1 MSKNFSKKHTPTQL
15 KSLSPVKNRKSPKS
29 SLQELDKKI
38 ESLVDEVAKIN
49 NVRGNTEFGEKNIV
63 TVEENLEESDEIV
76 DVDDEKTKKIN
87 SEGIVGRAELEE
99 KLQKKLE
106 EAMNVLSE
114 VKNEENTELCESE
127 EKDQEKIINTNEDSA
142 KKSPNKSPIRSKTYK
157 KTNEKWMSPRKQAQI
172 LKQQSADLS
181 NSPQRQRFSQNT
193 EENSSD
199 FEKNL
204 LKGPKYSN
212 KSGISS
218 EIDALF
224 TEKSQMS
231 PGLFRTKPRMSISP
245 SKIQKNSASSLKK
258 HRSIE
263 DLTALLESFEKS
275 RDYSNKK
282 ETIYEQFTKIA
293 NKPRPDIHENEE
305 QIRKRSPSRKIE
317 EIDKHLWSDAQR
329 RASIHH
335 EPEDENT
342 DFTIGVNSQRVL
354 ARKFLKEYKELLE
367 NYENVPE
374 NFEFDQVLPILR
386 DMFFVKQNSEG
397 ITLENEENIS
407 VKFFKHIK
415 KLENLSK
422 ERLVSALLSIQSL
435 FPSQLFQDFAK
446 EDNEFYSFPLIIQ
459 SFSIEEELKLSKA
472 FSQMKD
478 QRKYTTQKFKA
489 LQAEEY
495 SFKPRL
501 NTESENL
508 AKKKR
513 DEIGGLCSQKRLDF
527 FMQEKKKIQEKAEKF
542 RMNKEEEELKKCT
555 FKPKII
561 TKSKGKTMTNEHKC
575 VALYEKS
582 KMPKEVSIKSS
593 YEIELEKN
601 LAECTFAPK
610 ISGKKKF
617 KEETSGLYSKSVQ
630 QQIARMQKA
639 REEEARKKAI
649 LDGMSPSKAA
659 SFADNEADSR
669 PRSPGK
675 LQMLRQD
682 GKAGGVMPQINLRD
696 SVVGEKSQE
705 NDVNKDSLA

>member
-1 MSKNFSKKHTPTQL
+1 MSKNISKKITPTQL
-15 KSLSPVKNRKSPKS
+15 KSLSPARNKKNPQS

-49 NVRGNTEFGEKNIV
+49 NVHGNTEFAEKKIV
-63 TVEENLEESDEIV
+63 TVEENPEENDEII
-76 DVDDEKTKKIN
+76 DADDKKTQKTN
-87 SEGIVGRAELEE
+87 NEGIIGRAELEE

-106 EAMNVLSE
+106 EAMKVLNE
-114 VKNEENTELCESE
+114 VKNEEKPELCESE
-127 EKDQEKIINTNEDSA
+127 EKDQENITNTNEESA
-142 KKSPNKSPIRSKTYK
+142 KKSPKKSPVRSKTYK
-157 KTNEKWMSPRKQAQI
+157 NTNEKWMSPRKQAQI
-172 LKQQSADLS
+172 LKQQSSDLS
-181 NSPQRQRFSQNT
+181 NSPKRLRYSQNT

-199 FEKNL
+199 IEKNWP
-204 LKGPKYSN
+204 KGPKYSN
-212 KSGISS
+212 RSGISS

-231 PGLFRTKPRMSISP
+231 PDLFSNKQRMSISP
-245 SKIQKNSASSLKK
+245 IKKIKNPTPSLKK

-275 RDYSNKK
+275 RDCSNKK
-282 ETIYEQFTKIA
+282 ETIYEQFKKIA
-293 NKPRPDIHENEE
+293 NKPRPDIHQNED
-305 QIRKRSPSRKIE
+305 QARKRSPTRKIE

-354 ARKFLKEYKELLE
+354 ARKFLKEYRELLE
-367 NYENVPE
+367 NNEKIPE
-374 NFEFDQVLPILR
+374 NFEFGEVLQILR

-397 ITLENEENIS
+397 ITLDNEEHIS
-407 VKFFKHIK
+407 VKFFKQIK
-415 KLENLSK
+415 KPENLSK
-422 ERLVSALLSIQSL
+422 DYLVSALLSIQSL
-435 FPSQLFQDFAK
+435 YPSQLFQDFTK
-446 EDNEFYSFPLIIQ
+446 EDTDFYSFPLIIQ
-459 SFSIEEELKLSKA
+459 SFSIDEELKLSKN

-478 QRKYTTQKFKA
+478 QRKSITQKSKT

-495 SFKPRL
+495 SFKPQL
-501 NTESENL
+501 NSESENL

-527 FMQEKKKIQEKAEKF
+527 FMQEKQKIQEKADKF
-542 RMNKEEEELKKCT
+542 RINKEEEELKKCT

-561 TKSKGKTMTNEHKC
+561 TKTKAKTVTNEHKC
-575 VALYEKS
+575 VTLYEKS

-617 KEETSGLYSKSVQ
+617 KEEPSGLYSKSVQ

-639 REEEARKKAI
+639 REEDARKKAI

-659 SFADNEADSR
+659 SFVDSEVDNR

-675 LQMLRQD
+675 LQMLKQD
-682 GKAGGVMPQINLRD
+682 GKVGGTIPQINLRD
-696 SVVGEKSQE
+696 RVGEKAQE
-705 NDVNKDSLA
+705 NYGNGGNLA